1 MIAMQYSF
9 TLPADYDMSIIEKR
23 IADNGHLMD
32 GFAGLIF
39 KTYLYAR
46 SDCPLTGSA
55 ENLYAPFYLWRDVQ
69 SMNRFISG
77 AGFQAVARAFGWPQ
91 IRVYPVLGARV
102 SAEVAAAVFAKR
114 EITDIAPFSD
124 LTLLTEQT
132 VSDRL
137 IDVIALD
144 TTNWKKIHFTA
155 GRNPLA
161 GGGQHYRI
169 GHISLSD
176 AVTGDVLN

>member
-9 TLPADYDMSIIEKR
+9 TLPADYDMGIIEKR

-46 SDCPLTGSA
+46 RDCPQTGSA
-55 ENLYAPFYLWRDVQ
+55 ENIYAPFYLWQDVQ
-69 SMNRFISG
+69 SMHRFITG
-77 AGFQAVARAFGWPQ
+77 PGFQGVAKAFGWPQ
-91 IRVYPVLGARV
+91 IKVYPVLAASV
-102 SAEVAAAVFAKR
+102 SAQSTDAVYAKR

-124 LTLLTEQT
+124 LPPSADDA

-137 IDVIALD
+137 IDVIAWD
-144 TTNWKKIHFTA
+144 TANWKKIHFTA
-155 GRNPLA
+155 GRNLLS
-161 GGGQHYRI
+161 GSGQNYRI
-169 GHISLSD
+169 GHISLPD
-176 AVTGDVLN
+176 AVKTN

>member
-9 TLPADYDMSIIEKR
+9 TLPADYDMGIIEKR
-23 IADNGHLMD
+23 IAANGYRTD

-46 SDCPLTGSA
+46 RNGLQTGSA
-55 ENLYAPFYLWRDVQ
+55 ENIYAPFYLWQDV
-69 SMNRFISG
+69 SDMNRFISG
-77 AGFQAVARAFGWPQ
+77 AGFQGVAGAFGWPQ
-91 IRVYPVLGARV
+91 IRVYPVLTAHV
-102 SAEVAAAVFAKR
+102 SGNVAEAVYAKR

-124 LTLLTEQT
+124 LAPFSKQT

-137 IDVIALD
+137 IDVTAWD

-161 GGGQHYRI
+161 GDGQHYRI
-169 GHISLSD
+169 GHISLSG
-176 AVTGDVLN
+176 AVKAV

>member
-9 TLPADYDMSIIEKR
+9 TLPADYDMGIIEKR
-23 IADNGHLMD
+23 IADNGYRTD

-46 SDCPLTGSA
+46 RNCLQTGSA
-55 ENLYAPFYLWRDVQ
+55 ENIYAPFYLWQDV
-69 SMNRFISG
+69 SDMNRFISG
-77 AGFQAVARAFGWPQ
+77 AGFQGVAGAFGWPQ
-91 IRVYPVLGARV
+91 IRVYPVLAAKM
-102 SAEVAAAVFAKR
+102 SNDVAQAVYAKR

-124 LTLLTEQT
+124 LAPLAEENIN
-132 VSDRL
+132 DRL
-137 IDVIALD
+137 IDVTAWD

-161 GGGQHYRI
+161 GGGQNYRI
-169 GHISLSD
+169 GHISLSG
-176 AVTGDVLN
+176 AVKAV

>member
-1 MIAMQYSF
+1 MIAMQYTF
-9 TLPADYDMSIIEKR
+9 TLPADYDMGIIEKR

-46 SDCPLTGSA
+46 RDCSQTGSA
-55 ENLYAPFYLWRDVQ
+55 ENLYAPFYLWHDVQ

-77 AGFQAVARAFGWPQ
+77 PGFQGVARAFGWPPV
-91 IRVYPVLGARV
+91 RVYPVLAAHV
-102 SAEVAAAVFAKR
+102 SSDVAAAVFAKR
-114 EITDIAPFSD
+114 EITDIVPFSD
-124 LTLLTEQT
+124 LAPPDQQT
-132 VSDRL
+132 VSDTL
-137 IDVIALD
+137 IEVTAWD

-155 GRNPLA
+155 GRNPPE
-161 GGGQHYRI
+161 GDGQHYRI

-176 AVTGDVLN
+176 AVMETD